1 MNQEPDEKPGVNRS
15 LTIIIAAVVVLILL
29 LIAACG
35 GVIFMGANLFSKLAS
50 QGMNAAVQMAD
61 SQKNLLDFVAELQ
74 GGKIDAAYARTSTGF
89 RKKMSLE
96 AFRQFV
102 DSQPSLKKP
111 GSVNNNQ
118 MHFNAS
124 ADKAPSGIPDLNAE
138 GTRITMSGSLN
149 NSDGS
154 VSYSLEMIREDD
166 SWKID
171 QITYAGKK
179 LPPDS
184 AQQGK

>member
-1 MNQEPDEKPGVNRS
+1 VNGDPGEKPRVNRS
-15 LTIIIAAVVVLILL
+15 LTIIIAAAVVLVLL

-35 GVIFMGANLFSKLAS
+35 GVIFMGANLFSKFAS
-50 QGMNAAVQMAD
+50 QGMNAAAQMTE
-61 SQKNLLDFVAELQ
+61 FFAELQ

-89 RKKMSLE
+89 RKRMSLE

-102 DSQPSLKKP
+102 DSQPTLKKP
-111 GSVNNNQ
+111 GSVSNNQ
-118 MHFNAS
+118 MNFNAS
-124 ADKAPSGIPDLNAE
+124 AGKAPSGIPDPNAE
-138 GTRITMSGSLN
+138 GTRITMSGLV
-149 NSDGS
+149 NSSDSS
-154 VSYSLEMIREDD
+154 VSYSLEMIREGD

-184 AQQGK
+184 AEQRK